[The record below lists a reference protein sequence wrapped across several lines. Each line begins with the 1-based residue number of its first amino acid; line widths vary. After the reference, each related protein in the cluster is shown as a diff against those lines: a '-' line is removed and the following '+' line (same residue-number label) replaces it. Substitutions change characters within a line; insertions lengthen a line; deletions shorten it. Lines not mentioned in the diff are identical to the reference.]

1 MPNWCEGTLKIRGDI
16 KNVERWCKENINVYI
31 HSFKDGNYSIQ
42 RDNDNPVKIDAGED
56 EIEINVPKDAYIE
69 GTSRNFVEEG
79 YYLGLEH
86 NGVMRLALNVK
97 SAWDFESE
105 PYVEMSKDYSIDFRF
120 YGFECGN
127 EFNQEVI
134 IENGELK
141 ADNEITYDDYFW
153 ECPFPNL
160 GG

>member
-16 KNVERWCKENINVYI
+16 KNVERWCKENINIYS
-31 HSFKDGNYSIQ
+31 HSFKDGNYSMQ
-42 RDNDNPVKIDAGED
+42 RDNDNPVKIDADEG

-69 GTSRNFVEEG
+69 NTRRNFVEEG
-79 YYLGLEH
+79 KYFGLEH

-97 SAWDFESE
+97 SAWAFESK
-105 PYVEMSKDYSIDFRF
+105 PYIKMSKDYGIDVCF
-120 YGFECGN
+120 YGFECGM

-141 ADNEITYDDYFW
+141 ADDEIRYDDYFW
-153 ECPFPNL
+153 ECPFPDL

>member
-1 MPNWCEGTLKIRGDI
+1 MPNWCEGTLKIRGNI

-31 HSFKDGNYSIQ
+31 HSFKDGNYSMQ
-42 RDNDNPVKIDAGED
+42 RDNDNPAKIDAGED
-56 EIEINVPKDAYIE
+56 EIEINIPKDAYIE
-69 GTSRNFVEEG
+69 GTSRNFGEEG

-86 NGVMRLALNVK
+86 NGVMRLALDVK
-97 SAWDFESE
+97 SAWDFESK
-105 PYVEMSKDYSIDFRF
+105 PYIQMSKDYEIDFRF
-120 YGFECGN
+120 YGFERGM

-141 ADNEITYDDYFW
+141 ADNEIIYDDYFW
-153 ECPFPNL
+153 ECPCPNM